1 MRRKSLAHRS
11 AEPGLAP
18 EWRFCLVAGQM
29 FSCTTARL
37 TLFLSVTF
45 LPLAA
50 HSAEIVDG
58 WTVIHRTG
66 ELTTY
71 TRPRKGS
78 SILECKGVGLI
89 DAEPIVVKRVIDDTA
104 EYPKFM
110 PYVVETKTLS
120 NTGDTR
126 IGYQRLS
133 PPIVGD
139 RDYTVRVR
147 CDAKPCP
154 TGGTIFCNRWEAAN
168 DLGPAEKK
176 GVTRVKITEGSW
188 LLEPAPGGTTRA
200 TYTIYSDSGGGI
212 PAMLLNSANKTA
224 IPKLFEAVRQQSK
237 QEKYRHAVP

>member
-1 MRRKSLAHRS
+1 MLTRS
-11 AEPGLAP
+11 FA
-18 EWRFCLVAGQM
+18 RFAI
-29 FSCTTARL
+29 
-37 TLFLSVTF
+37 LFGCVL

-50 HSAEIVDG
+50 RAAEVVDG
-58 WTVIHRTG
+58 WTVINRG
-66 ELTTY
+66 DNLTTY

-89 DAEPIVVKRVIDDTA
+89 DADPIVVKRVIDDTA

-120 NTGDTR
+120 NTGDMR
-126 IGYQRLS
+126 IGYQRLA
-133 PPIVGD
+133 PPIVGE

-147 CDAKPCP
+147 CEAKPCP
-154 TGGTIFCNRWEAAN
+154 TGGMIYCNRWEAAN

-188 LLEPAPGGTTRA
+188 LLEPAPDGKTRA

-212 PAMLLNSANKTA
+212 PTMILNSANKTA
-224 IPKLFEAVRQQSK
+224 IPKLFEAIRQQSK
-237 QEKYRHAVP
+237 LEKYQRPKP